1 LTRFLE
7 ALIPKTIV
15 MKNLIYLGLAIF
27 LMAGT
32 STTEAQILKK
42 LKKKITEKV
51 EDAAVDNV
59 SDKAAEETDKSLDNL
74 WSKQLKNNQFSM
86 GMDMVDPSEIPE
98 SYDFDWVYTLEM
110 NTAEGEMDMIYH
122 IKENA
127 PYVGMKIPQAE
138 DMFTVLDNSKDMT
151 VLYMNSEGNKM
162 VMATRFE
169 VSEEEM
175 EINDPYEKMEFEE
188 IGTKNILGYN
198 CQGYRAEDQEN
209 IYTFY
214 VTDEAGVSFRD
225 IYQENQ
231 KNVPK
236 GLDADWL
243 IDGTGLLMEMD
254 MQDKTNPEKDITMT
268 CTGIEKKSF
277 TINTSEYQSMGTGG
291 K

>member
-1 LTRFLE
+1 
-7 ALIPKTIV
+7 
-15 MKNLIYLGLAIF
+15 MKKLIYLGLAIF

-51 EDAAVDNV
+51 EDAAVNNV
-59 SDKAAEETDKSLDNL
+59 SDKAAEKTDESLNKL
-74 WSKQLKNNQFSM
+74 WSQQVKNNQFSM

-98 SYDFDWVYTLEM
+98 SYNFDWIYTLEM
-110 NTAEGEMDMIYH
+110 NTSEGKMDMVYH

-127 PYVGMKIPQAE
+127 PYVGVKIPEAE
-138 DMFTVLDNSKDMT
+138 NMFTVLDNNENMT

-175 EINDPYEKMEFEE
+175 AMNDSYGQMEFEE
-188 IGTKNILGYN
+188 IGTKTILGYN
-198 CQGYRAEDQEN
+198 CQGYRAEDEEN

-225 IYQENQ
+225 IYHENQ
-231 KNVPK
+231 KNIPK
-236 GLDADWL
+236 GLNADWL
-243 IDGTGLLMEMD
+243 IDGTGLMMEMQ
-254 MQDKTNPEKDITMT
+254 MQDKANPDKNVSMT
-268 CTGIEKKSF
+268 CTGIEKKPF
-277 TINTSEYQSMGTGG
+277 TINTSEYQSMGGGG